1 MNVKAFRKLKRLIS
15 FEDEVKALKYK
26 DLPLAVAE
34 RRSKIE
40 LELIV
45 AFCWNIWHYGSNVID

>member
-1 MNVKAFRKLKRLIS
+1 MWFECKAFRKLKRLIS
-15 FEDEVKALKYK
+15 LEDEVKALKYK

-34 RRSKIE
+34 RISKIE

-45 AFCWNIWHYGSNVID
+45 AFCWNIWQ